1 MKAKSGNVSRNFMK
15 IAFLTV
21 FYFLVLSC
29 NNSNNDNNMGF
40 FNNFFGKKDQS
51 EQTLKSNFDS
61 LKIEKTAEMLDED
74 LYWKIIDNSLKNSKN
89 QDGQEKFL
97 ISEIS
102 KLAPKQMIGFRLRT
116 DKLLYDTYNSE
127 MWCASY
133 LMNGGSSDDG
143 FEYFRNWVISRGK
156 DVYYRAKENPDSLIS
171 EKDFGEEDFYE
182 FELFWYVALEAFEQ
196 RTGKDLYDYIDEDNF
211 TTKEGNY
218 PQFEF
223 TWKEESPESMKK
235 ICPKLYEEFANK

>member
-1 MKAKSGNVSRNFMK
+1 
-15 IAFLTV
+15 
-21 FYFLVLSC
+21 
-29 NNSNNDNNMGF
+29 MGF
-40 FNNFFGKKDQS
+40 FDNLFGKNKKS
-51 EQTLKSNFDS
+51 EQTEKPKFDS

-74 LYWKIIDNSLKNSKN
+74 LYWKIVDTSLKNSSN
-89 QDGQEKFL
+89 QDEQEKFL

-102 KLAPKQMIGFRLRT
+102 KLTPKQMIGFRLRT

-156 DVYYRAKENPDSLIS
+156 DVYYKAKENPDTLIS
-171 EKDFGEEDFYE
+171 EKDFAEEDFYE
-182 FELFWYVALEAFEQ
+182 FELFWYVALEAFEKT
-196 RTGKDLYDYIDEDNF
+196 TGKELYDYIDEDNF
-211 TTKEGNY
+211 ITKEGNY

-223 TWKEESPESMKK
+223 NWQEENPESMKK
-235 ICPKLYEEFANK
+235 ICPQLFAEFENK